1 MDFSLTEDQ
10 DAIRALA
17 ERLFADHL
25 PDDARAKLYQE
36 GAPFDQPTWDALIA
50 AGLTG
55 LVVPEGAGGSALGL
69 MELAQVLEAQG
80 AVCSPVPLLPTSL
93 AALGLSCFAPD
104 HPALAEIAAGA
115 VVTVALPSYRF
126 AHAALPTLT
135 EGVLTGRADAVPY
148 GMMATGAL
156 VIAKDHDQPVLLYVS
171 LEGKGVTRSPATL
184 MSGEQAAQL
193 TFDNCDYD
201 ILASGPEALSFLQER
216 AYTLQAALTVGVLQ
230 EALKRTADYIGD
242 RKQFGRPIAGFQ
254 AVSQQMAD
262 AYMAIEALRTIMWK
276 SLARLD
282 GPGGSAPAAAGA
294 VKYWVSEAAHKVAH
308 TCLHLHGG
316 IGQDLDYPIQ
326 RYFVWAKH
334 QGVYLGSGTDHLPA
348 IGALAL
354 DGALLKDYQALA
366 PA

>member
-25 PDDARAKLYQE
+25 PDDARAALYQHD
-36 GAPFDQPTWDALIA
+36 APFDQPSWDSLVA

-55 LVVPEGAGGSALGL
+55 LVVPERAGGSGLGL
-69 MELAQVLEAQG
+69 MDLAQVLQAQG
-80 AVCSPVPLLPTSL
+80 AVCAPVPLLSAAL
-93 AALGLSCFAPD
+93 AALGLAHFQAD
-104 HPALAEIAAGA
+104 HAALSQIAGGTI
-115 VVTVALPSYRF
+115 VTVALPSYRF
-126 AHAALPTLT
+126 AHANVPTLDA
-135 EGVLTGRADAVPY
+135 GVLSGRAEAVPY
-148 GMMATGAL
+148 GMMADGA
-156 VIAKDHDQPVLLYVS
+156 VIIARDQDQPVLLYVP
-171 LEGKGVTRSPATL
+171 LTGAGVTRAPATL
-184 MSGEQAAQL
+184 MSGEPAAQL
-193 TFDNCDYD
+193 RFDHAAYD
-201 ILASGPEALSFLQER
+201 ILVSGPEALSFMQER
-216 AYTLQAALTVGVLQ
+216 AFTLQAALTVGTLQ
-230 EALKRTADYIGD
+230 EALTRTADYIGE

-262 AYMAIEALRTIMWK
+262 AYMALEALRTIMWK
-276 SLARLD
+276 ALARLD
-282 GPGGSAPAAAGA
+282 APGATAPAAAGA